1 MPEKALTIRR
11 WDGKSMRHA
20 INRLYSIIGLGLAL
34 SLGPAGAWAQ
44 WPGCAD
50 QATGLD
56 MSRPAN
62 PRLLEAARRRGITT
76 IFRYYDWEHHP
87 GQVVRL
93 DKSWE
98 FVETLCGRIPKDK
111 LCGEPLS
118 GEERATVP
126 PQSCGK
132 VLSRTER
139 DLIHSY
145 GLDIAIVFQHRN
157 NCPRTLEDS
166 RRGDFDAQQALGFA
180 RRLSQPRGTTIYF
193 GVDGADAR
201 LGDERDHGRSE
212 LIRYFRQVESGFDGS
227 GYDIGVY
234 GSGLVCRLLKDEL
247 KIARYCWL
255 SQSPGHPESRG
266 YEAAGG
272 WDVKQCRTINDYAG
286 SGVDVDPDIVNGAEF
301 GQWRAGR

>member
-1 MPEKALTIRR
+1 MRRRKNRLQAIALT
-11 WDGKSMRHA
+11 A
-20 INRLYSIIGLGLAL
+20 AL
-34 SLGPAGAWAQ
+34 TPVPALAQ
-44 WPGCAD
+44 WPGCAE

-62 PRLLEAARRRGITT
+62 PQLLEAARRRGMTT

-87 GQVVRL
+87 GEVVRL

-118 GEERATVP
+118 EDERATVP
-126 PQSCGK
+126 PESCGK
-132 VLSRTER
+132 VLSRAER
-139 DLIHSY
+139 DLIHGY

-157 NCPRTLEDS
+157 NCPRTWEDPG
-166 RRGDFDAQQALGFA
+166 RGAFDAEQALRFA
-180 RRLSQPRGTTIYF
+180 RRLSQPRGTAIYF

-201 LGDERDHGRSE
+201 FGDERDHGRSE
-212 LIRYFRQVESGFDGS
+212 LVRYFRRVERAFNGS

-255 SQSPGHPESRG
+255 SQSPGHPQSRS
-266 YEAAGG
+266 YEVAGG
-272 WDVKQCRTINDYAG
+272 WDVKQCHTVNNFAG
-286 SGVDVDPDIVNGAEF
+286 SGVDVDPDVVDDAEF

>member
-1 MPEKALTIRR
+1 MQTFAQAL
-11 WDGKSMRHA
+11 
-20 INRLYSIIGLGLAL
+20 LLLASVL
-34 SLGPAGAWAQ
+34 AAPPALAQ
-44 WPGCAD
+44 WPGCAH

-62 PRLLEAARRRGITT
+62 PHLLDAARQRGITT

-87 GQVVRL
+87 GEVVRL

-98 FVETLCGRIPKDK
+98 YVETLCGKIPKDK
-111 LCGEPLS
+111 LCGEVLS
-118 GEERATVP
+118 EDERATVP
-126 PQSCGK
+126 RQSCGK
-132 VLSRTER
+132 VLSRAER
-139 DLIHSY
+139 DLILSY

-166 RRGDFDAQQALGFA
+166 GRGAFDAQQALGFA
-180 RRLSQPRGTTIYF
+180 RRLSQPRGTAIYF

-212 LIRYFRQVESGFDGS
+212 LVRYFRQVERAFDGS

-234 GSGLVCRLLKDEL
+234 GSGLVCGLLKDEL

-255 SQSPGHPESRG
+255 SQSPGHPQSRD
-266 YEAAGG
+266 YEASGG
-272 WDVKQCRTINDYAG
+272 WDVKQCRTVNDFAG
-286 SGVDVDPDIVNGAEF
+286 SGVDVDPDVVSGAEF
-301 GQWRAGR
+301 GQWRALR